1 MKKTTLR
8 KTLIAMLAA
17 AMCATGAVI
26 PTSAVSVEPCAD
38 HTHEYCH
45 ISHGSDYTSSGSGDV
60 CYYIHYTQCVYH
72 CSRCGNSIM
81 GNHTDSVSHDYEL
94 YYEAHNTYLK
104 CRVCGYVR
112 Y

>member
-26 PTSAVSVEPCAD
+26 PTSARYVQECN
-38 HTHEYCH
+38 HNYTHV
-45 ISHGSDYTSSGSGDV
+45 SHGSTVDHGKDATYCYNIDY
-60 CYYIHYTQCVYH
+60 YQCVY
-72 CSRCGNSIM
+72 RCNKCNNSIM
-81 GNHTDSVSHDYEL
+81 DNHHEFREHNFVL
-94 YYEAHNTYLK
+94 QYEAHQTYLECSY
-104 CRVCGYVR
+104 CRYR

>member
-17 AMCATGAVI
+17 TMCATGAVI

-45 ISHGSDYTSSGSGDV
+45 ISHGSDYTSS
-60 CYYIHYTQCVYH
+60 
-72 CSRCGNSIM
+72 
-81 GNHTDSVSHDYEL
+81 
-94 YYEAHNTYLK
+94 
-104 CRVCGYVR
+104 
-112 Y
+112 